1 MDSFGYL
8 HLPIEQ
14 LVRRTDTR
22 FQLGF
27 AAQARDL
34 FPENEDYVLR
44 ASRAG
49 LRVLAKN
56 EESLA
61 PPLEV
66 LREVYGESIEAGPP
80 RVRLIGDVQVQEPV
94 MHVRISLETRHAEPV
109 KRALERRGAA
119 LAEEYARASYCV
131 LRYEAPL
138 ALLLGLPGELAALTG
153 GRARHWSAL
162 SHWAIVGGGPGGK
175 AA

>member
-1 MDSFGYL
+1 MDRYGYL

-27 AAQARDL
+27 ATEAKQL
-34 FPENEDYVLR
+34 LPENDAYLLR

-49 LRVLAKN
+49 LQVLARN
-56 EESLA
+56 EPALA
-61 PPLEV
+61 APVEALND
-66 LREVYGESIEAGPP
+66 VYGARVAVAPP
-80 RVRLIGDVQVQEPV
+80 RVRLIGDVQLQEPI
-94 MHVRISLETRHAEPV
+94 MHVRISLETRFAEPV
-109 KRALERRGAA
+109 KRALERRGATP
-119 LAEEYARASYCV
+119 AEQYARSTYCV

-138 ALLLGLPGELAALTG
+138 AALLGLPAELDALSG

-162 SHWAIVGGGPGGK
+162 SHYAIVTRGPDGD